1 MKILFLLTQDGHS
14 PAGIGRYFPLAR
26 GLTKLGHQVTIAA
39 LHSDFEALA
48 LREVRQDGIHLHY
61 VAPMHVR
68 KQGNQKYYYPTHQL
82 LPIITRATWALSY
95 AALTIPTD
103 IVHIGKPQPMNTIAG
118 LLAKTYH
125 GYPLVVDFDDLES
138 ANNRFTSTWQHTG
151 VAFFEKLGLRRAD
164 HITTHTSVLRDY
176 LLTLGIPESRIM
188 MLRHGVDLERFTQP
202 SATQLEHLREQM
214 RLKGKRV
221 IVFVGSMSLVSHAV
235 DILVRAFAQIRNQ
248 VPNAILLLVGGGE
261 DYQTIQEQVAELHLE
276 DAVRFCGRV
285 SSAETVMYYHLADVS
300 VDPIHDNPAGRA
312 SLSLKMFETWA
323 SGVPLVTVDVGD
335 RKEMLGTPP
344 AGILVPPE
352 SPEALADA
360 ILNVLH
366 DTQTAAT
373 LRRRSLERA
382 KHFDWET
389 LSQQV
394 ERLYTTLLFPTSG
407 RHR

>member
-1 MKILFLLTQDGHS
+1 MKILFLLTQDVHS

-26 GLTKLGHQVTIAA
+26 GLTKLGHQVTVAA
-39 LHSDFEALA
+39 LHSDFEALT
-48 LREVRQDGIHLHY
+48 LREVKQDGVYLRY

-82 LPIITRATWALSY
+82 LPIVMRATWALSR

-103 IVHIGKPQPMNTIAG
+103 IVHVGKPQPMNTIAG
-118 LLAKTYH
+118 LLAKIYH

-138 ANNRFTSTWQHTG
+138 GNNRFTGAWQHVG
-151 VAFFEKLGLRRAD
+151 VAFFEKLGLKHAD
-164 HITTHTSVLRDY
+164 YVTTHTSVLRDY
-176 LLTLGIPESRIM
+176 ILRLGIPESRIM
-188 MLRHGVDLERFTQP
+188 MLRHGVDRERFTQP
-202 SATQLEHLREQM
+202 TTAQLEHLREQLK
-214 RLKGKRV
+214 LKGKRV
-221 IVFVGSMSLVSHAV
+221 IVFVGSMSLVSHAI
-235 DILVRAFAQIRNQ
+235 DILVKAFVRIRTQ

-261 DYQTIQEQVAELHLE
+261 DYQTIQKQVAELHLE

-285 SSAETVMYYHLADVS
+285 SSAETVLYYHLADVS

-335 RKEMLGTPP
+335 RKELLGTPP

-360 ILNVLH
+360 IFNVLH
-366 DTQTAAT
+366 DAQTAAT
-373 LRRRSLERA
+373 LRRRSLEHA
-382 KHFDWET
+382 KNFEWEA

-394 ERLYTTLLFPTSG
+394 EDLYTTLLSPTFRKS
-407 RHR
+407 R